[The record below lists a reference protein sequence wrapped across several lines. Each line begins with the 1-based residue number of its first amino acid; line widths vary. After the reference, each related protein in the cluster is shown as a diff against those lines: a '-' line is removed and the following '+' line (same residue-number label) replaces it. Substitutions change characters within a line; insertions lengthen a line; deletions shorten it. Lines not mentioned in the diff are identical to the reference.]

1 MNPHLRDAWALLTR
15 AERWRAL
22 KLMLLTLAGALAE
35 ALGIGLVFPFISL
48 LGTPE
53 PIVSNPLFSKV
64 YGWSGAATLEQ
75 FVLMGAIA
83 LIAVYFAKNL
93 YLAFLYVWQT
103 RFVANLEARIG
114 TDLLASYLYAP
125 YVARLER
132 NSAEQLRMIT
142 GEVGR
147 ATAGYILPVVA
158 IASEALVLLAIAMLL
173 FAVQPAV
180 TIAALAVVGV
190 SGFLLQRGV
199 RRKLVAEREVRTQS
213 NTDMFKWATQGMGA
227 LKEMKV
233 LGREA
238 HFLDRFGK
246 SSWRYARATGIF
258 NAVSLMPRLAV
269 ETLAIA
275 SLLGL
280 VAIALATQQRMDH
293 LLPILTLFGL
303 AAVRIMPST
312 TRIVGAINNMRYYG
326 TSVSAVAADLKRAAK
341 PARLAAQTAPAA
353 RAAHAFEVLEL
364 QNVSFRYPGA
374 PQANLRN
381 VTLAIG
387 RGEMIAVVGR
397 SGSGK
402 TTLGDLL
409 LGLLVPE
416 TGTLRIDGALIQSLH
431 DERPGI
437 SALVPQDFF
446 LLDDTV
452 RRNVAFGIGD
462 EEIDDARVWRSL
474 RSAQLEARVQRLPDG
489 LDSLVGERGAL
500 LSGGERQRLSIARA
514 LYDDPDILL
523 LDEATSALDSATE
536 SEIVD
541 TLQSLAG
548 SKTVVLITHRPSAA
562 EKCGRVI
569 VMEAGEVRHDAPPLA
584 SGIAPAL
591 DELAGAETI
600 SPRQPV

>member
-1 MNPHLRDAWALLTR
+1 MNPHLSDAWALLTP

-22 KLMLLTLAGALAE
+22 TLMLLTLAGAVAE

-48 LGTPE
+48 LGNPA
-53 PIVSNPLFSKV
+53 PIVSNPLFKMI
-64 YGWSGAATLEQ
+64 YEWSGAATLEQ

-83 LIAVYFAKNL
+83 LIAIYFAKNL
-93 YLAFLYVWQT
+93 YLAFLYVWQA
-103 RFVANLEARIG
+103 RFVSNLEARIG

-147 ATAGYILPVVA
+147 ATAGYILPLVA
-158 IASEALVLLAIAMLL
+158 IVSEALVLAAIAVLL
-173 FAVQPAV
+173 FAVQPMV
-180 TIAALAVVGV
+180 TIAALAVLGV

-199 RRKLVAEREVRTQS
+199 KRKLVAEREVRTQS
-213 NTDMFKWATQGMGA
+213 NIDMFKWATQGMGA

-238 HFLDRFGK
+238 HFLDRFGR
-246 SSWRYARATGIF
+246 STWLYARSTGIF

-269 ETLAIA
+269 ETLAITA
-275 SLLGL
+275 LLAL
-280 VAIALATQQRMDH
+280 VAIALALQQRMDH
-293 LLPILTLFGL
+293 LLPMLTLFGL

-312 TRIVGAINNMRYYG
+312 TRIVGAINNIRYYG
-326 TSVSAVAADLKRAAK
+326 TSVSAVAADLKRT
-341 PARLAAQTAPAA
+341 PARHTRQTFPAA
-353 RAAHAFEVLEL
+353 HVRRGFEVLEL
-364 QNVSFRYPGA
+364 ENVSFRYPGA
-374 PQANLRN
+374 PHANLRN
-381 VTLAIG
+381 VTLAIR
-387 RGEMIAVVGR
+387 RGEMIAVMGP

-402 TTLGDLL
+402 TTLGDVL

-416 TGTLRIDGALIQSLH
+416 TGTLRIDGDAVHSLH
-431 DERPGI
+431 QERPGI

-452 RRNVAFGIGD
+452 RRNVAFGIAD
-462 EEIDDARVWRSL
+462 EAIDDTRVWRAL
-474 RSAQLEARVQRLPDG
+474 RLAQLEARIQRLPEG
-489 LDSLVGERGAL
+489 LDGLVGERGAL

-523 LDEATSALDSATE
+523 LDEATSALDAATE

-548 SKTVVLITHRPSAA
+548 SKTVVLITHRVGAA
-562 EKCGRVI
+562 LKCERVI
-569 VMEAGEVRHDAPPLA
+569 AMEAGEVRRDGPPAAP
-584 SGIAPAL
+584 GVAPVL
-591 DELAGAETI
+591 DELAQAEAI